1 MILTFDLGNS
11 DLVVGAFKDDELV
24 AIMRTNTDIYRS
36 VDEYYYTIEKLLLS
50 KKVDLDEI
58 TGAIISSVVPQL
70 TRVMQAVARRFLK
83 GNEAL
88 VLAPGIK
95 TGLKIRT
102 DNPSEVGADLIA
114 DCVGAMAKYSLPLIV
129 VDLGTAS
136 KILAVDKNGTFIG
149 CTIMPGVKIAT
160 EALVRGTAQLP
171 FVNYQLPKKVIGTN
185 TMDCM
190 NSGIVNGFASLVDGM
205 ITRFEKEM
213 GQKCA
218 RIITGGF
225 ASTIAPACYEKVIL
239 DRDVLL
245 YGLKEIYKKNLKG

>member
-24 AIMRTNTDIYRS
+24 AIVRQNIDIYRS
-36 VDEYYYTIEKLLLS
+36 VDEYYYTIEKLLIS
-50 KKVDLDEI
+50 KNVVLDEI

-70 TRVMQAVARRFLK
+70 NKVMQAVARRFLK

-88 VLAPGIK
+88 LLAPGVK

-114 DCVGAMAKYSLPLIV
+114 DCVGAIAKYPLPLIV

-136 KILAVDKNGTFIG
+136 KILAVDNSGAFIG
-149 CTIMPGVKIAT
+149 CVILPGVKTAT

-171 FVNYQLPKKVIGTN
+171 YVNYQLPKKVIGTN

-205 ITRFEKEM
+205 INRFEKEI
-213 GQKCA
+213 GQKCSK
-218 RIITGGF
+218 IITGGF
-225 ASTIAPACYEKVIL
+225 ATTIAPACEEEIIL

-245 YGLKEIYKKNLKG
+245 YGLNEIYKKNVKG